1 MTKFSDIYEGVEDFC
16 SYVPNVLLTT
26 SLTRV
31 ARAAQI
37 AIDNYVLSIF
47 DESIFSIVDI
57 DVKELLKNIIAY
69 YSALEL
75 QKVGNVFIS
84 DQGSSNL
91 EGENVKPNF
100 GDKQD
105 ALEFFA
111 TNGDAYL
118 DKLLSIAKEKEIEI
132 KAKILSVYFSSL
144 DEFEEF
150 KFISNS
156 FRTFLALQPTIS
168 QIEKLHVKPRITSLV
183 NIPEN
188 LLYAIRG
195 YVANQTILSSISQL
209 KVGDKGFI
217 FSSFTSAINQKWNKE
232 EMIDRKKSLTEDVE
246 SFSALMESE
255 LNKLFPVTAITFE
268 NSPNKAGFFF

>member
-1 MTKFSDIYEGVEDFC
+1 M
-16 SYVPNVLLTT
+16 
-26 SLTRV
+26 
-31 ARAAQI
+31 
-37 AIDNYVLSIF
+37 
-47 DESIFSIVDI
+47 
-57 DVKELLKNIIAY
+57 
-69 YSALEL
+69 
-75 QKVGNVFIS
+75 
-84 DQGSSNL
+84 
-91 EGENVKPNF
+91 
-100 GDKQD
+100 
-105 ALEFFA
+105 FFY
-111 TNGDAYL
+111 G
-118 DKLLSIAKEKEIEI
+118 KLLYPPD
-132 KAKILSVYFSSL
+132 KI
-144 DEFEEF
+144 
-150 KFISNS
+150 
-156 FRTFLALQPTIS
+156 RA
-168 QIEKLHVKPRITSLV
+168 V

>member
-132 KAKILSVYFSSL
+132 KAKILSEYFSCL

-156 FRTFLALQPTIS
+156 FRTFLALQATIS
-168 QIEKLHVKPRITSLV
+168 QIERLHVKPRIASLV

>member
-132 KAKILSVYFSSL
+132 KAKILSEYFSCL

-156 FRTFLALQPTIS
+156 FRTFLALQPTIL
-168 QIEKLHVKPRITSLV
+168 QIERLHIKPRIASLV
-183 NIPEN
+183 TIPEN